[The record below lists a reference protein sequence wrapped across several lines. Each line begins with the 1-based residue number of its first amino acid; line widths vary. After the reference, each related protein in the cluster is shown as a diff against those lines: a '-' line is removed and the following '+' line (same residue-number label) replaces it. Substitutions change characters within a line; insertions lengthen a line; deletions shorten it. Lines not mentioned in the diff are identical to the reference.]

1 MSFLKKTGQAAAM
14 TGRVINGVVTLGG
27 SETLREA
34 SKRLVNPT
42 LRR

>member
-14 TGRVINGVVTLGG
+14 TGRVINGVVTLGA

-34 SKRLVNPT
+34 KT
-42 LRR
+42 LCGVGQAR